1 MEGRTGQDYQYIMI
15 EHTPVVL
22 FGISVADTAVSE
34 VISAVGCSVAPSA
47 ARKHILMLKPK
58 SYFQLDLV

>member
-1 MEGRTGQDYQYIMI
+1 M
-15 EHTPVVL
+15 VL
-22 FGISVADTAVSE
+22 FGISVVVSLVVADAAVLE

-58 SYFQLDLV
+58 SYFHLDLV